1 MPNSTG
7 IGTRNASP
15 IKFKR
20 IGIVAGAIISVLTLT
35 GVGFKG
41 LVWAADQRYSTHK
54 DLDAA
59 FVQQRLQ
66 TLEDLIF
73 KLELKVQYNEASNSD
88 VARLSK
94 YIRER
99 EQLLK
104 GK

>member
-1 MPNSTG
+1 MPIDNT
-7 IGTRNASP
+7 GTRINKGS
-15 IKFKR
+15 IKFKM

-35 GVGFKG
+35 GIGFKSI
-41 LVWAADQRYSTHK
+41 VWAADQRYSTHK

-66 TLEDLIF
+66 TLEDMIF
-73 KLELKVQYNEASNSD
+73 KLELRVQYNEASNSD
-88 VARLSK
+88 IARLSK

-99 EQLLK
+99 EELLK